1 MAEKK
6 WKNPVQSQMGG
17 KAPSMTNANAVLDH
31 NPCPQFSKPHD
42 VGNGGI
48 PLKFQETVNG
58 HGYRSEEHT
67 SELQSHSDL
76 VCRLL
81 LEKKKKLKDNS
92 ITQRKKDLE
101 IIDHDD
107 LFLYIESILISF

>member
-17 KAPSMTNANAVLDH
+17 KSPSMTNPNGVMDH

-42 VGNGGI
+42 TGNGGI

-58 HGYRSEEHT
+58 HGYGSAGGGTKIDPSNTAGLSAPSAQGPTRPVSK
-67 SELQSHSDL
+67 
-76 VCRLL
+76 VAPPM
-81 LEKKKKLKDNS
+81 N
-92 ITQRKKDLE
+92 RK
-101 IIDHDD
+101 
-107 LFLYIESILISF
+107 